1 MKPKNGFSDN
11 TRKERSQIRRIT
23 MSNRTGKETGTQW
36 KWRKLKIKSTV
47 GTGKIPWKE
56 LLNSSHLKRFKL
68 RMVWDTIFKI
78 CRVTG
83 LMSHLKEER
92 LLMAFM
98 LRDWMVLKVI
108 SSHGLRKKKKIN
120 LIKMVL
126 MQKLRKKQ
134 PPELMQNSLPKL
146 SVLLKTEAESKEDQR
161 VENKRARVMVTTQS
175 TKLSESEISLLMSR
189 SRMLLR
195 LWPQQ
200 LLLPL
205 LSLLESEKN
214 VLL

>member
-1 MKPKNGFSDN
+1 M
-11 TRKERSQIRRIT
+11 
-23 MSNRTGKETGTQW
+23 
-36 KWRKLKIKSTV
+36 